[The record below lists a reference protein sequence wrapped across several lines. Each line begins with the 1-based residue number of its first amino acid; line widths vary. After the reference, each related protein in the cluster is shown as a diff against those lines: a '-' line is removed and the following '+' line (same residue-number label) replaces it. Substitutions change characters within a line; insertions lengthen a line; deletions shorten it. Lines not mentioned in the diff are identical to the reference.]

1 MSVMRLLVVEDDAKL
16 ARVLARGLRQE
27 GYHVDLAR
35 TGDDALEQAT
45 GSDYD
50 ALVLDVML
58 PGLDGFTVC
67 RSLRK
72 RDRRMPVLMLTARTS
87 VEDRIRGLD
96 DGADDYLVKPFDFG
110 ELVARLRALTRRGAS
125 RPAPPAAASGQLTL
139 GRLRLDPDVSRA
151 ALGERDVELTVR
163 EYAVLEFL
171 VRHAGRVVSRAELLE
186 AVWGP
191 AFDGSGNVVDVYVG
205 YVRRK
210 LAVLDER
217 PLIKTVRGSGFLVER
232 P

>member
-1 MSVMRLLVVEDDAKL
+1 MRLLVVEDDAKL

-87 VEDRIRGLD
+87 
-96 DGADDYLVKPFDFG
+96 
-110 ELVARLRALTRRGAS
+110 AS
-125 RPAPPAAASGQLTL
+125 
-139 GRLRLDPDVSRA
+139 
-151 ALGERDVELTVR
+151 
-163 EYAVLEFL
+163 
-171 VRHAGRVVSRAELLE
+171 
-186 AVWGP
+186 
-191 AFDGSGNVVDVYVG
+191 
-205 YVRRK
+205 
-210 LAVLDER
+210 
-217 PLIKTVRGSGFLVER
+217 
-232 P
+232 